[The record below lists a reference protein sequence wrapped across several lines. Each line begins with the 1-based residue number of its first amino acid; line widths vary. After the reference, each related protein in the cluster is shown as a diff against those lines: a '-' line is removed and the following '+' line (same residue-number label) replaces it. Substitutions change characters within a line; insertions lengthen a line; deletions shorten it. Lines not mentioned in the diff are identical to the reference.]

1 MAKATVYFLP
11 SKHTLLFFPVNNTI
25 IVPALWMLLGKL
37 YLLDTNLL
45 IQGLFQFQLLPY
57 NIQYPPFPSAFCRQ
71 RPTKSCFQTH
81 YLFS

>member
-11 SKHTLLFFPVNNTI
+11 SLNTLSFFPVNNIT

-37 YLLDTNLL
+37 YLLDTADLL

-57 NIQYPPFPSAFCRQ
+57 NIHLSPVHSVDRGRQ
-71 RPTKSCFQTH
+71 KLLLDTLLIS
-81 YLFS
+81 